1 MARVM
6 GLDVGGARVGVAI
19 SDPSLR
25 LATPVETVAAR
36 PESVCMARIATLCAE
51 YGVDRIVVG
60 IPLELSGREG
70 HAVRR
75 TRRFVDALMRAVT
88 AQIVEHDERL
98 TSAQA
103 ERVLIEGGMRRADRK
118 DVIDQ
123 AAAVLILQSWL
134 DMSGRI

>member
-36 PESVCMARIATLCAE
+36 PESACMARIAALCE
-51 YGVDRIVVG
+51 QYGVDRIVVG

-75 TRRFVDALMRAVT
+75 TRRFVDALAAVVP

-103 ERVLIEGGMRRADRK
+103 ERVLIEGGMRRADRR

-134 DMSGRI
+134 DMTARA